1 MVPER
6 HELSFPASAA
16 LKEYLRSP
24 EFYHD
29 VPEKLKTQYVVEVHM
44 NQAPQNS
51 PKATELQVESLLLA
65 YTRNNAGGLKDAIDF
80 LISRLVAH
88 GLDAATIKGAIPRPK
103 SDSFEESLPYFDSKL
118 LQRAEPP
125 LGTDSPTRS
134 QFGGSVNGGA
144 TGDEQTSG
152 SGIFDKLRKPG
163 SMSSFSS
170 FLERR
175 KNGGSGGGG
184 SNSPNSLFKHA
195 SSNASK
201 ASLVSLESQ
210 SSTYRNPWNDSGVNL
225 PEEDYAGN
233 GTGPGAAGWSIHH
246 QARFEGNG
254 VSHGNGTTGA
264 MNGNGYG
271 GPGGKFGAVSGA
283 TGHPAT
289 PMTFANGGGLASHGG
304 DTTPRYDLRASIDSG
319 RPSTSHSVTGYPGLI
334 GPPR

>member
-6 HELSFPASAA
+6 HELSFPASSA
-16 LKEYLRSP
+16 LKDYLRSP

-29 VPEKLKTQYVVEVHM
+29 VSEKLKAQYVVELHM
-44 NQAPQNS
+44 NQAPQSS
-51 PKATELQVESLLLA
+51 PNATEPQVESILLA

-80 LISRLVAH
+80 LISRLVAR
-88 GLDAATIKGAIPRPK
+88 GLDATTIKGAIPRPK

-134 QFGGSVNGGA
+134 QFGGSVNGAAGSE
-144 TGDEQTSG
+144 EQTSG

-184 SNSPNSLFKHA
+184 GGGSNSPNSLFKHA

-210 SSTYRNPWNDSGVNL
+210 SSAYRNPWNDSGVNL
-225 PEEDYAGN
+225 PEEDYATNGAGAGSVGWSMHHAARFDGNGGN
-233 GTGPGAAGWSIHH
+233 GTL
-246 QARFEGNG
+246 
-254 VSHGNGTTGA
+254 
-264 MNGNGYG
+264 NGNGFG
-271 GPGGKFGAVSGA
+271 GPVGKFANAAGASGNA
-283 TGHPAT
+283 AAPTS
-289 PMTFANGGGLASHGG
+289 FANGGALVGQGSES
-304 DTTPRYDLRASIDSG
+304 TPRYDPRASVDSG

>member
-6 HELSFPASAA
+6 HVLSFPASAT
-16 LKEYLRSP
+16 LKEFLRSP
-24 EFYHD
+24 EFLQD
-29 VPEKLKTQYVVEVHM
+29 VPEKLKSQYVVELHV
-44 NQAPQNS
+44 NQAPQSS
-51 PKATELQVESLLLA
+51 PNAAEPQMESLLLA

-88 GLDAATIKGAIPRPK
+88 GLDASTIKGAIPRPK

-125 LGTDSPTRS
+125 LGTESPTRS
-134 QFGGSVNGGA
+134 LFGGNGSVNGANGE
-144 TGDEQTSG
+144 EQTER

-175 KNGGSGGGG
+175 KNGGG
-184 SNSPNSLFKHA
+184 SNSPNSLFKYA

-210 SSTYRNPWNDSGVNL
+210 NSSYRHPWNDSGVNL
-225 PEEDYAGN
+225 PEEDYAPN
-233 GTGPGAAGWSIHH
+233 GVGAAGMGWSIPHPH
-246 QARFEGNG
+246 QARFEGAAGAGNG
-254 VSHGNGTTGA
+254 VINGGH
-264 MNGNGYG
+264 
-271 GPGGKFGAVSGA
+271 GKFGASAG
-283 TGHPAT
+283 T
-289 PMTFANGGGLASHGG
+289 PTPGSFIAGHGG
-304 DTTPRYDLRASIDSG
+304 DATSRHDPRVSVDSG